1 MAFYESIIII
11 RQDVSSVEVDK
22 IANDFIQIVKDY
34 KGNVVKTEYW
44 GLRQLAYEIENNK
57 KGHYYFIGIEA
68 NNDLLKELDRKIKL
82 SESVIRS
89 SLIRVDKISKDPSPI
104 LKAKNSNGDETV
116 DVTTNKVS
124 TSRATKD
131 INNKKDKS

>member
-22 IANDFIQIVKDY
+22 IANDFAQIVKDY
-34 KGNVVKTEYW
+34 KGNVIKTEYW

-57 KGHYYFIGIEA
+57 KGHYYFMGIEA

-89 SLIRVDKISKDPSPI
+89 SMVKVDEIDKNPSPI
-104 LKAKNSNGDETV
+104 LRNKNSDSEETV
-116 DVTTNKVS
+116 DVTSEKTAS
-124 TSRATKD
+124 PRSAKD
-131 INNKKDKS
+131 SK

>member
-22 IANDFIQIVKDY
+22 IANDFAQIVKDY
-34 KGNVVKTEYW
+34 NGSVIKTEYW

-57 KGHYYFIGIEA
+57 KGHYYFMGIEA
-68 NNDLLKELDRKIKL
+68 SNDLLKELDRKFKL

-89 SLIRVDKISKDPSPI
+89 SMVRVKEIDKNPSPI
-104 LKAKNSNGDETV
+104 LRNKNSDSEETV
-116 DVTTNKVS
+116 DVTSEKTAAPRV
-124 TSRATKD
+124 AKD
-131 INNKKDKS
+131 SK